1 MISSNIISYKFG
13 WYRWRNG
20 NWISSID
27 RKWNR
32 CATTSSFF
40 ISKSTKCTSKW
51 WNRTNSTRFLGWV
64 KFFWFEIILFINF
77 VISSLMPSDNRQAW
91 RLPIIIFVI
100 FLICII
106 LVIIFVALGY
116 TSVDYDEVSLIFI
129 VWSWTVDL
137 FLVWCDT

>member
-1 MISSNIISYKFG
+1 
-13 WYRWRNG
+13 
-20 NWISSID
+20 
-27 RKWNR
+27 
-32 CATTSSFF
+32 
-40 ISKSTKCTSKW
+40 
-51 WNRTNSTRFLGWV
+51 
-64 KFFWFEIILFINF
+64 
-77 VISSLMPSDNRQAW
+77 MPSDNRQAW